1 MGKFFGM
8 ISLAVFALLAFCVN
22 DVQALPLQLKTEFHG
37 RLQSTFVIRDIDG
50 FQHGVLDECRAVQW
64 RNELKFDVDVRPVYK
79 MAHNFKLN
87 KVHLTYRGAYDAIF
101 DLTDRYDDV
110 REKSPDDFELGMDDL
125 EYENDLREAF
135 VEMSYEVCME
145 TFILRLG
152 RQFVQWGEADGFNV
166 VNVVNPQDNSCLM
179 FFEMPDELATPLW
192 MARLDYSRIAFGPFD
207 SVSVELVA
215 VPDIRPHQFA
225 TLDEDMEAPYSFGFN
240 YLKERDILYF
250 HDLSKVLPKIGVNDI
265 GSINEMENLLGKVRP
280 IFGNNDN
287 RMKWKDDV
295 PGSGFG
301 NTEYGIK
308 VQGTMGVFQGA
319 LYYFRSYQD
328 DGAMDFTNFV
338 ADTTLTFRHP
348 KQNMYGL
355 SFNYFISPLN
365 LVLRGEGCMVDKV
378 GVLDLTG
385 VNGNIRG
392 MLYRLGLPPAVSDLI
407 PEGTRGYVMRKVY
420 HSLIG
425 IDKSFWIRWLNPIY
439 MINTSWQVYWKH
451 IDDFSY
457 DAHVRPFDEKNNFRI
472 TGYFYTDYMNAKIH
486 PEIFVMYDPEH
497 AWMTMASVKYSRDG
511 RLFYKLSQMSF
522 WGSESATTAFTQPV
536 DLRMTSELSF
546 RVGYNW

>member
-8 ISLAVFALLAFCVN
+8 ISLAMFALLAFCAN
-22 DVQALPLQLKTEFHG
+22 DVQALQLDTEFHG

-50 FQHGVLDECRAVQW
+50 FQHGILDECRGVQW
-64 RNELKFDVDVRPVYK
+64 RNELKFDVDVKPVYK
-79 MAHNFKLN
+79 TPHSFKLD

-101 DLTDRYDDV
+101 DLTDRYDGV
-110 REKSPDDFELGMDDL
+110 REKSPDDFELGRDDL

-135 VEMSYEVCME
+135 VDLSYETEMD

-166 VNVVNPQDNSCLM
+166 VNIINPQDNSTLM
-179 FFEMPDELATPLW
+179 FFETPDELATPLW
-192 MARLDYSRIAFGPFD
+192 MARLNYSRSAVGPLD
-207 SVSVELVA
+207 SMSIELIA

-225 TLDEDMEAPYSFGFN
+225 TLDDDMEAPYAFGFK
-240 YLKERDILYF
+240 YLKERDIQYF
-250 HDLSKVLPKIGVNDI
+250 HDLSASIAVFPDV
-265 GSINEMENLLGKVRP
+265 GSINEIEALIDRFTPLTEA
-280 IFGNNDN
+280 ND
-287 RMKWKDDV
+287 RIKWKDDV

-301 NTEYGIK
+301 NMEYGLK
-308 VQGTMGVFQGA
+308 VQGTVGSFQGA
-319 LYYFRSYQD
+319 LHYFRSYQD
-328 DGAMDFTNFV
+328 DAAMDFTNFLG
-338 ADTTLTFRHP
+338 DRTLVFRHP

-355 SFNYFISPLN
+355 SFNYYINALN
-365 LVLRGEGCMVDKV
+365 IVLRGEGCLVDKAS
-378 GVLDLTG
+378 VLDLTG
-385 VNGNIRG
+385 VDGNAG
-392 MLYRLGLPPAVSDLI
+392 LLYGFPLPQWLVPSG
-407 PEGTRGYVMRKVY
+407 GTRGYVMRKVY

-425 IDKSFWIRWLNPIY
+425 VDKSFWIRFLNPIQ

-451 IDDFSY
+451 IDNYSY
-457 DAHVRPFDEKNNFRI
+457 DASVRPFDEENNFRI
-472 TGYFYTDYMNAKIH
+472 TGYFYTDYMHGQIH

-536 DLRMTSELSF
+536 DLRLTSELSF